1 MIEKGSMKKSSFIY
15 LFILAFLSFS
25 HAQDSTI
32 IKEGFVSFLN
42 SQHVYCRFDNTNGI
56 KSGDTLFYKP
66 QQSFKPTLIVLNTS
80 SNSCVCKS
88 IDTLTALQAGDK
100 VYAYRLVKLLGTTD
114 SLIHSKKIQSNS
126 MVSPDTSKMP
136 ISTQKQ
142 QTELLSG
149 KINFSAYNDL
159 SQAFDSRST
168 GIRVTT
174 SLNWMNIKE
183 TKLSLEYYLSY
194 RHRYGLDQL
203 NNDFF
208 DDLKIYSLSLN
219 YKLNSNHQL
228 WIGRRINPNIA
239 AMGVIDGLQ
248 YDWKIKNF
256 SAGIL
261 AGSRPHFQ
269 DYGYNIRL
277 PQAGVVLA
285 YQNTKKTHQF
295 SAAFIEQ
302 RYHQLTDRRFSY
314 FQYNGILANKL
325 FCFGSVELD
334 HYSKTDSSTS
344 NQIRLTSIYSQV
356 RYRFSRKISA
366 SISYDN
372 RKNVIYYETYFHII
386 DQLLAQ
392 ETRQGFRAQV
402 SWQIFKNVSLNL
414 SQFLRFQGHSKPNKT
429 FLAYLYLPN
438 LLKSKINCS
447 LQFQNLETD
456 YIKGLTY
463 GGRISR
469 DLFKSKANIELSY
482 RINQYNYLNQE
493 NKINQHI
500 LGTTLYLYLSR
511 RLYFS
516 INFEWDKTPT
526 VQSQRMFTSI
536 NYRFDNKKNKVKK

>member
-1 MIEKGSMKKSSFIY
+1 M
-15 LFILAFLSFS
+15 
-25 HAQDSTI
+25 
-32 IKEGFVSFLN
+32 VN
-42 SQHVYCRFDNTNGI
+42 SIC
-56 KSGDTLFYKP
+56 
-66 QQSFKPTLIVLNTS
+66 
-80 SNSCVCKS
+80 
-88 IDTLTALQAGDK
+88 
-100 VYAYRLVKLLGTTD
+100 
-114 SLIHSKKIQSNS
+114 
-126 MVSPDTSKMP
+126 
-136 ISTQKQ
+136 
-142 QTELLSG
+142 
-149 KINFSAYNDL
+149 
-159 SQAFDSRST
+159 
-168 GIRVTT
+168 
-174 SLNWMNIKE
+174 
-183 TKLSLEYYLSY
+183 
-194 RHRYGLDQL
+194 
-203 NNDFF
+203 
-208 DDLKIYSLSLN
+208 
-219 YKLNSNHQL
+219 
-228 WIGRRINPNIA
+228 
-239 AMGVIDGLQ
+239 
-248 YDWKIKNF
+248 
-256 SAGIL
+256 
-261 AGSRPHFQ
+261 
-269 DYGYNIRL
+269 L

-325 FCFGSVELD
+325 FCFGSAELD

-516 INFEWDKTPT
+516 MNFEWDKTPT

-536 NYRFDNKKNKVKK
+536 NYRFDNKKNKVNESAFLFSFAIFALMSCNSKPKVVEEVSKAEPPIQKLEAQTEMNASAKGPVGADVHQVVAKETLETERYTYILVTENKEEFWIAVAKRDIKIGNTYYYRNGLKKTDFYSQEFKRTFPVLYLVGNIIDQSEHPGGIFLNLPLLKIQQALQLKLNQSTFLIE